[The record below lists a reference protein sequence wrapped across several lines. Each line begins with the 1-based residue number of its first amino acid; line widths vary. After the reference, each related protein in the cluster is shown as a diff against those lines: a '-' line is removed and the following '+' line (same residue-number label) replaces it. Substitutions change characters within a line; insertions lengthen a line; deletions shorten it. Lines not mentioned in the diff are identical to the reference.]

1 MSLLPDPPVNPVSP
15 RRGAAAVWSSTRPP
29 YHRVM
34 PDDHL
39 YFRQLLSGRDF
50 ATQDP
55 VAGQMVNFCYL
66 IGDRE
71 AGEAVIVDPAYDVGG
86 LLDMLGAD
94 DMRCVG
100 VLATHF
106 HPDHVGGDLM
116 GYPIEGITNLLETVQ
131 VPIHVQRAEA
141 PWVVRATGVSVD
153 ELVEHSSGDVVMAGA
168 VPIELV
174 HTPGHTPGS
183 QCFSVDGR
191 LVAGDTL
198 FLEGCGRT
206 DLPGGDPEQMFESLT
221 TRLARFDDDTVL
233 YPGHLYSPEPS
244 ASLGET
250 RRRNYVFRLRTPE
263 HWMTMFG
270 G

>member
-1 MSLLPDPPVNPVSP
+1 MAPRPETLYVSLVSSGVPNDPFD
-15 RRGAAAVWSSTRPP
+15 P
-29 YHRVM
+29 YHQGM
-34 PDDHL
+34 PDDRL

-50 ATQDP
+50 AREDP
-55 VAGQMVNFCYL
+55 VASQMVNFCYL
-66 IGDRE
+66 IGDRR
-71 AGEAVIVDPAYDVGG
+71 AGEAVIVDPAYDIGG
-86 LLDMLGAD
+86 LLEILAAD

-116 GYPIEGITNLLETVQ
+116 GYKIEGITNLLDDVS
-131 VPIHVQRAEA
+131 VPVHVQAAEA
-141 PWVVRATGVSVD
+141 PWVVRATGVSQSDLVD
-153 ELVEHSSGDVVMAGA
+153 HSGGDVVMVGD
-168 VPIELV
+168 VDIELV

-198 FLEGCGRT
+198 FLDGCGRT
-206 DLPGGDPEQMFESLT
+206 DLPGGDPEQMYESLT
-221 TRLARFDDDTVL
+221 TRLARFGDDTIL

-250 RRRNYVFRLRTPE
+250 RQRNYVFRLRTPE
-263 HWMTMFG
+263 QWMTMFG
-270 G
+270 S

>member
-1 MSLLPDPPVNPVSP
+1 M
-15 RRGAAAVWSSTRPP
+15 RRPTIWA
-29 YHRVM
+29 M
-34 PDDHL
+34 PDDRL

-50 ATQDP
+50 APSDP
-55 VAGQMVNFCYL
+55 VARQMVNFSYV
-66 IGDRE
+66 IGDRQ
-71 AGEAVIVDPAYDVGG
+71 AGEAVVVDPAYDVAG
-86 LLDMLGAD
+86 LLEVLADD

-116 GYPIEGITNLLETVQ
+116 GYRIEGITDLLESVQ
-131 VPIHVQRAEA
+131 APIHVQDEEA
-141 PWVVRATGVSVD
+141 RWVVRATGVSES
-153 ELVEHSSGDVVMAGA
+153 ELVHHTSGDVVRVGD
-168 VPIELV
+168 VSVELV

-183 QCFSVDGR
+183 QCFYVDGR

-198 FLEGCGRT
+198 FLDGCGRT
-206 DLPGGDPEQMFESLT
+206 DLPGGDAAQMYESLT
-221 TRLARFDDDTVL
+221 TRLARFPDDTML

-250 RRRNYVFRLRTPE
+250 RRRNYVFRLQTPE
-263 HWMTMFG
+263 QWMMMFG

>member
-1 MSLLPDPPVNPVSP
+1 
-15 RRGAAAVWSSTRPP
+15 
-29 YHRVM
+29 M
-34 PDDHL
+34 PDDRL

-50 ATQDP
+50 ATHDP

-66 IGDRE
+66 IGDRHT
-71 AGEAVIVDPAYDVGG
+71 GEAVIVDPAYDVGG
-86 LLDMLGAD
+86 LLAVLAAD

-116 GYPIEGITNLLETVQ
+116 GYRIEGVTNLLEQ
-131 VPIHVQRAEA
+131 CPVPIHVQGAEA
-141 PWVVRATGVSVD
+141 PWVVRGTGVSTD
-153 ELVEHSSGDVVMAGA
+153 ELVEHSSGDVVMVGD
-168 VPIELV
+168 VDIELV

-198 FLEGCGRT
+198 FLDGCGRT
-206 DLPGGDPEQMFESLT
+206 DLPGGDPEQMYESLT
-221 TRLARFDDDTVL
+221 TRLARFDDDTIL

-244 ASLGET
+244 ATMGET
-250 RRRNYVFRLRTPE
+250 RQRNYVFRLRTPDQ
-263 HWMTMFG
+263 WMTMFG
-270 G
+270 S